1 MAEWSNAAVL
11 KTVEPQGSG
20 GSNPSLSAHK
30 APIRSFFFAHSTH
43 LHIAHTCPMQK
54 ILITLLAL
62 VFLPLPAD
70 VYGAAR
76 PAEKDTIRIT
86 FEEFAAIAK
95 EKSANLDARQKNVR
109 LAENRVQQ
117 ARASRVLP
125 NLNLT
130 TAHGLVPGV
139 KSRDPNITPGRYYL
153 DPDLEN
159 DWEDWGIFTQA
170 EISGLQPV
178 YTWGAIGNLVS
189 AAQKGAEAARH
200 ELDAQKESFVLQ
212 LFELY
217 QSALLITDL
226 ERLISEAKSQL
237 NEVERELE
245 RLREEGDPSIEEK
258 DVFEFYI
265 LRSEFEAEV
274 AEMEHT
280 RDFIR
285 RSWNLVLAGGPDR
298 VYLPAERFF
307 DPVPAT
313 IQDFGFYEN
322 SAMFNR
328 AELKGIRAAREAAS
342 HGLKASKAQYYPA
355 VFLGVSAGFGYTPN
369 RPRQNN
375 PFIRNNTNFLS
386 ARAGLGLQMNLN
398 FWQTRNQ
405 IERSHIQKRQLDDF
419 HDAATDGILLQLS
432 DYYREARITESR
444 RKSRVN
450 ALEISSEWVRTEQI
464 DLDIGFGNVRHLLDA
479 VKKRMELELEISQ
492 LTFDL
497 NLRMARLYRSAG
509 LPLSELLQNAD
520 SR

>member
-1 MAEWSNAAVL
+1 MEL
-11 KTVEPQGSG
+11 
-20 GSNPSLSAHK
+20 
-30 APIRSFFFAHSTH
+30 FF
-43 LHIAHTCPMQK
+43 LHIATTYPMQK
-54 ILITLLAL
+54 IPITLLRL
-62 VFLPLPAD
+62 IFLPILAVAYAPAQ
-70 VYGAAR
+70 AA
-76 PAEKDTIRIT
+76 EQDTIRIT

-95 EKSANLDARQKNVR
+95 EKSANLDARRKNVS
-109 LAENRVQQ
+109 LAENRIQQ
-117 ARASRVLP
+117 ARANRVLP

-139 KSRDPNITPGRYYL
+139 FSRDPDITPGQYYL
-153 DPDLEN
+153 DPNLEN

-170 EISGLQPV
+170 EINSLQPI

-189 AAQKGAEAARH
+189 AAQKGAEAARY
-200 ELDAQKESFVLQ
+200 ELDVQKESFVLQ

-226 ERLISEAKSQL
+226 DRLISEAQSQL

-265 LRSEFEAEV
+265 LKSEFEAQV

-285 RSWNLVLAGGPDR
+285 RSWNLVLASGPDR
-298 VYLPAERFF
+298 IYLPAERFF
-307 DPVPAT
+307 DPVPVS

-322 SAMFNR
+322 SALFNR
-328 AELKGIRAAREAAS
+328 AELKGISAAREAAS
-342 HGLKASKAQYYPA
+342 HGLKAARAQYYPA
-355 VFLGVSAGFGYTPN
+355 MFLGVSAGFGYTPN

-386 ARAGLGLQMNLN
+386 AHAGFGFQMNLN

-405 IERSHIQKRQLDDF
+405 IERTHIQKRQLDDF
-419 HDAATDGILLQLS
+419 HDAAADGILIELS
-432 DYYREARITESR
+432 DHYREARITKSR

-479 VKKRMELELEISQ
+479 VKKKMELELEISQ

-497 NLRMARLYRSAG
+497 NLKMARLYRSAG
-509 LPLSELLQNAD
+509 LPVSELTQNANA
-520 SR
+520 R